1 MPNHTR
7 TDMWISI
14 GFATSFF
21 VAFLVT
27 VLAQDGMSGD
37 QVEAIWTVAI
47 SIGFINHGIWNRE
60 SGLVLGGSLSIAAT
74 LISLAFAPAS
84 FPVGWIVLGCAV
96 AVSGFYRA
104 PRTENLLIGVYIA
117 LGGFLRLLSIYLST
131 SFLSAWMVWMVLV
144 GLMITTVAMEGK
156 NLVMRFMGVSCI
168 LVSVVSYTFFPEFMF
183 LSVALVFAV
192 GMPVNLVYL
201 YRLLGRTPKIGEIF
215 SFATR
220 ALFLHGLK
228 KPIDQYSVI
237 AILIKGNIGAEKT
250 IHDLISHL
258 DNRCAPI
265 LLLGPTAPTQ
275 LSLPKNTKIGWV
287 TTISGVS
294 ELEYPIL
301 SPEDP
306 SMVSVFLNK
315 TLRILPTD
323 SRPVIIGDFLD
334 NMIPHMDESLFYK
347 YYSDLASA
355 ARILNHTAV
364 FIVKADIH
372 SEVDVNIVKRF
383 ADVII
388 ENREREEK
396 GRLIREVRVSNRMDN
411 VYKDWKKYSMC
422 MHASTRVRQT
432 FTATIIS
439 DLNDLKNE
447 ALLRF

>member
-1 MPNHTR
+1 VPNRTR
-7 TDMWISI
+7 TDMRVSV
-14 GFATSFF
+14 GFAAGFF

-27 VLAQDGMSGD
+27 LLAPEGMTWN
-37 QVEAIWTVAI
+37 QIEAVWIAAI
-47 SIGFINHGIWNRE
+47 SAGFINHGILDRE
-60 SGLVLGGSLSIAAT
+60 RSLVLGGCLSIVAT
-74 LISLAFAPAS
+74 LISLAFAPTF
-84 FPVGWIVLGCAV
+84 FPLGWIVLGCAV
-96 AVSGFYRA
+96 AVSGLYRA

-117 LGGFLRLLSIYLST
+117 LGGFIRLLSVYLST
-131 SFLSAWMVWMVLV
+131 SYSSAMMVWMVLI
-144 GLMITTVAMEGK
+144 GLIIMTVAMESK
-156 NLVMRFMGVSCI
+156 NPVMRFVGASCI
-168 LVSVVSYTFFPEFMF
+168 LVSVVTYTFFPELMF
-183 LSVALVFAV
+183 LAVALVFAV
-192 GMPVNLVYL
+192 GMPVDLVYL

-237 AILIKGNIGAEKT
+237 AILIKGNIGAEKVV
-250 IHDLISHL
+250 HDLISRL
-258 DNRCAPI
+258 ETRCTPL

-275 LSLPKNTKIGWV
+275 LSLPKDAKIGWV

-306 SMVSVFLNK
+306 SMVNVFLNK
-315 TLRILPTD
+315 TLKNLPED
-323 SRPVIIGDFLD
+323 SKPVVLGDFLD

-355 ARILNHTAV
+355 ARILNYTVV

-372 SEVDVNIVKRF
+372 SEVDINVVKRF

-396 GRLIREVRVSNRMDN
+396 GRLVREVRVSNRVDN
-411 VYKDWKKYSMC
+411 INTDWEKY
-422 MHASTRVRQT
+422 
-432 FTATIIS
+432 
-439 DLNDLKNE
+439 
-447 ALLRF
+447 

>member
-1 MPNHTR
+1 MR
-7 TDMWISI
+7 VSI
-14 GFATSFF
+14 GFAAGFF
-21 VAFLVT
+21 VAFLIT
-27 VLAQDGMSGD
+27 ILAPEGMTWD
-37 QVEAIWTVAI
+37 QIETIWTVAI
-47 SIGFINHGIWNRE
+47 SAGFINHGIWDRE
-60 SGLVLGGSLSIAAT
+60 RGLVLGGSLSIVAT
-74 LISLAFAPAS
+74 LISLAFAPTF
-84 FPVGWIVLGCAV
+84 FPLGWIVLGCAV
-96 AVSGFYRA
+96 AVSGFHRA
-104 PRTENLLIGVYIA
+104 PRTENLLVGVYIA
-117 LGGFLRLLSIYLST
+117 LGGLIRLLSVYLSA
-131 SFLSAWMVWMVLV
+131 SFFSAFMVWMVLV
-144 GLMITTVAMEGK
+144 GLMIVTVAMEGK
-156 NLVMRFMGVSCI
+156 NPVMRFMGVSCI
-168 LVSVVSYTFFPEFMF
+168 LASVVTYTFFPELMF
-183 LSVALVFAV
+183 LSVTLVFAV
-192 GMPVNLVYL
+192 GMPVDLVFL

-237 AILIKGNIGAEKT
+237 ATLIKGNIGAEKVT
-250 IHDLISHL
+250 HDLMSHL
-258 DNRCAPI
+258 ETKCAPI

-275 LSLPKNTKIGWV
+275 LSLPKEAKIGWV

-315 TLRILPTD
+315 TLKVLPED

-355 ARILNHTAV
+355 ARILNHTVV

-372 SEVDVNIVKRF
+372 SEVDVNVVKRF

-396 GRLIREVRVSNRMDN
+396 GRLVREVRVSNRVDN
-411 VYKDWKKYSMC
+411 IHTDWEKY
-422 MHASTRVRQT
+422 
-432 FTATIIS
+432 
-439 DLNDLKNE
+439 
-447 ALLRF
+447 

>member
-1 MPNHTR
+1 VPNHTHI
-7 TDMWISI
+7 DMRVSV
-14 GFATSFF
+14 GFAASFF

-27 VLAQDGMSGD
+27 ILAPEGMTWN
-37 QVEAIWTVAI
+37 QIEAIWTVAI
-47 SIGFINHGIWNRE
+47 SASFINHGIWDRE
-60 SGLVLGGSLSIAAT
+60 RGLVLGGSLSIAAT
-74 LISLAFAPAS
+74 LISLAFAPTF
-84 FPVGWIVLGCAV
+84 FPLGWIVLGCAI

-117 LGGFLRLLSIYLST
+117 LGGFIRLLSVYLST
-131 SFLSAWMVWMVLV
+131 SYSFAMMVWMVLI
-144 GLMITTVAMEGK
+144 GLIIMTVAMEGK
-156 NLVMRFMGVSCI
+156 NPVMRFMGASCI
-168 LVSVVSYTFFPEFMF
+168 LVSVVTYTFFPELMF

-237 AILIKGNIGAEKT
+237 AILIKGNIGAEKV
-250 IHDLISHL
+250 IHDLISRL
-258 DNRCAPI
+258 ETRCTPI

-275 LSLPKNTKIGWV
+275 LSLPKDVKIGWV
-287 TTISGVS
+287 TTISSVS

-306 SMVSVFLNK
+306 SIVSVFLNK
-315 TLRILPTD
+315 TLKTLPED
-323 SRPVIIGDFLD
+323 SKPVILGDFLD

-355 ARILNHTAV
+355 ARILNYTVV

-372 SEVDVNIVKRF
+372 SEVDINVVKRF

-396 GRLIREVRVSNRMDN
+396 GRLVREVRVSNQVDN
-411 VYKDWKKYSMC
+411 IHTDWEKY
-422 MHASTRVRQT
+422 
-432 FTATIIS
+432 
-439 DLNDLKNE
+439 
-447 ALLRF
+447 

>member
-1 MPNHTR
+1 
-7 TDMWISI
+7 
-14 GFATSFF
+14 
-21 VAFLVT
+21 
-27 VLAQDGMSGD
+27 
-37 QVEAIWTVAI
+37 
-47 SIGFINHGIWNRE
+47 
-60 SGLVLGGSLSIAAT
+60 
-74 LISLAFAPAS
+74 
-84 FPVGWIVLGCAV
+84 
-96 AVSGFYRA
+96 
-104 PRTENLLIGVYIA
+104 
-117 LGGFLRLLSIYLST
+117 
-131 SFLSAWMVWMVLV
+131 
-144 GLMITTVAMEGK
+144 
-156 NLVMRFMGVSCI
+156 MRFMGASCI
-168 LVSVVSYTFFPEFMF
+168 LVSVVTYTFFPELMV

-237 AILIKGNIGAEKT
+237 AILIKGNIGAEKVV
-250 IHDLISHL
+250 HDLISRL
-258 DNRCAPI
+258 ETRCTPI

-275 LSLPKNTKIGWV
+275 LSLPKDTKVGWV

-315 TLRILPTD
+315 TLKTLPED
-323 SRPVIIGDFLD
+323 SRPVVLGDFLD

-355 ARILNHTAV
+355 ARILNHTVV

-372 SEVDVNIVKRF
+372 SEVDINVVKRF

-396 GRLIREVRVSNRMDN
+396 GRLVREVRVSNRVDN
-411 VYKDWKKYSMC
+411 INTDWEKY
-422 MHASTRVRQT
+422 
-432 FTATIIS
+432 
-439 DLNDLKNE
+439 
-447 ALLRF
+447 

>member
-1 MPNHTR
+1 MR
-7 TDMWISI
+7 VSI
-14 GFATSFF
+14 GFAASFF

-27 VLAQDGMSGD
+27 ILAPEGMTGD
-37 QVEAIWTVAI
+37 QIETIWTVAI
-47 SIGFINHGIWNRE
+47 SAGFINHGIWDRE
-60 SGLVLGGSLSIAAT
+60 RGLVLGGSLSIAAT
-74 LISLAFAPAS
+74 LISLPFAPTF
-84 FPVGWIVLGCAV
+84 FPVGWIVLGCAI

-117 LGGFLRLLSIYLST
+117 LGGFIRLLSVYLST
-131 SFLSAWMVWMVLV
+131 SFFSAFMVWMVLI
-144 GLMITTVAMEGK
+144 GLMIMTAAMESK
-156 NLVMRFMGVSCI
+156 NPVMRFMGASCI
-168 LVSVVSYTFFPEFMF
+168 LMAVVTYTFFPELMF

-228 KPIDQYSVI
+228 KPIDQYSII
-237 AILIKGNIGAEKT
+237 AILIKGNIGAEKVVHNLMSRLET
-250 IHDLISHL
+250 
-258 DNRCAPI
+258 RCTPI

-275 LSLPKNTKIGWV
+275 LSLPKDAKIGWV

-294 ELEYPIL
+294 ELDYSIL

-306 SMVSVFLNK
+306 SMVSVFLTK
-315 TLRILPTD
+315 TLKILPED
-323 SRPVIIGDFLD
+323 SKPVILGDFLD

-355 ARILNHTAV
+355 ARILNHTVV
-364 FIVKADIH
+364 FIVKADMH
-372 SEVDVNIVKRF
+372 SEVDINIVKRF

-396 GRLIREVRVSNRMDN
+396 GRLVREVRVSNRVDN
-411 VYKDWKKYSMC
+411 IHTDWEKY
-422 MHASTRVRQT
+422 
-432 FTATIIS
+432 
-439 DLNDLKNE
+439 
-447 ALLRF
+447 

>member
-1 MPNHTR
+1 MR
-7 TDMWISI
+7 VSV
-14 GFATSFF
+14 GFAAGFF

-27 VLAQDGMSGD
+27 LLAPEGMTWN
-37 QVEAIWTVAI
+37 QIEAVWIAAI
-47 SIGFINHGIWNRE
+47 SAGFINHGILDRE
-60 SGLVLGGSLSIAAT
+60 RSLVLGGCLSIVAT
-74 LISLAFAPAS
+74 LISLAFAPTF
-84 FPVGWIVLGCAV
+84 FPLGWIVLGCAV
-96 AVSGFYRA
+96 AVSGLYRA

-117 LGGFLRLLSIYLST
+117 LGGFIRLLSVYLST
-131 SFLSAWMVWMVLV
+131 SYSSAMMVWMVLI
-144 GLMITTVAMEGK
+144 GLIIMTVAMESK
-156 NLVMRFMGVSCI
+156 NPVMRFVGASCI
-168 LVSVVSYTFFPEFMF
+168 LVSVVTYTFFPELMF
-183 LSVALVFAV
+183 LAVALVFAV
-192 GMPVNLVYL
+192 GMPVDLVYL

-237 AILIKGNIGAEKT
+237 AILIKGNIGAEKVV
-250 IHDLISHL
+250 HDLISRL
-258 DNRCAPI
+258 ETRCTPL

-275 LSLPKNTKIGWV
+275 LSLPKDAKIGWV

-306 SMVSVFLNK
+306 SMVNVFLNK
-315 TLRILPTD
+315 TLKNLPED
-323 SRPVIIGDFLD
+323 SKPVVLGDFLD

-355 ARILNHTAV
+355 ARILNYTVV

-372 SEVDVNIVKRF
+372 SEVDINVVKRF

-396 GRLIREVRVSNRMDN
+396 GRLVREVRVSNRVDN
-411 VYKDWKKYSMC
+411 INTDWEKY
-422 MHASTRVRQT
+422 
-432 FTATIIS
+432 
-439 DLNDLKNE
+439 
-447 ALLRF
+447 